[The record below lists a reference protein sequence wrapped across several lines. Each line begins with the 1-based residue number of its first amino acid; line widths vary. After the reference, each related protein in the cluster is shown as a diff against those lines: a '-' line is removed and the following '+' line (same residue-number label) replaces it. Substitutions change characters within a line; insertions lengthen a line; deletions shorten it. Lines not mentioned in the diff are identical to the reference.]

1 MRKILKH
8 LSAKQ
13 WSMIAVAT
21 LFIGLSVYCDLQIP
35 GYMSE
40 ITILI
45 QGGEGSV
52 MDVLLVGGQMLA
64 YALGGLLASFIVCYI
79 VANVATAFSG
89 RLRKLTFDK
98 TLSFSLEEIGRFST
112 ASLITRT
119 TNDINQIQMLIMLGL
134 RAIIRA
140 PIMAV
145 MAIAKIAGT
154 QWQWTAAMLV
164 AIVGIVALLVI
175 VLVFAVPRFKIIQKQ
190 TDDLNRITREG
201 ISGIRVVRAY
211 NAEEYQEEKFRK
223 TNEALTSNNLFVNR
237 VMALMQPGMS
247 MIMAGLSLAI
257 YWIGAI
263 VINATGIMERLPLF
277 SDMVVFSSYAM
288 QIVLAFILLVV
299 VFVLFPRASV
309 SAKRINEVLDTD
321 PSIRDGVTKKA
332 TQDKKGEV
340 EFRNVSFRYPGNED
354 VLRNISFTAKQGET
368 VAIIGATGSGKSSLV
383 NLIPR
388 FYDVND
394 GMVLVDGVDVREYPV
409 SALREKLGYVSQKAF
424 LFSGTVSENVA
435 YGEDGHGA
443 KSEEDIE
450 YAVEVA
456 QATDF
461 VERHE
466 FTYSAPVAQ
475 GGTNFSGGQKQ
486 RLSIARAIAKK
497 PEIYIFD
504 DSFSALDYATER
516 NLRNALRKEAA
527 NSTCIIVAQRI
538 GSIQDADKIIVL
550 EDGGIIGIGKHT
562 ELMESCDV
570 YREIALSQLSKEEM
584 NVG

>member
-288 QIVLAFILLVV
+288 QIVLAFMLLVV

-340 EFRNVSFRYPGNED
+340 EFRNVSFRYPGGEDD
-354 VLRNISFTAKQGET
+354 VLSHISFTAEPGT
-368 VAIIGATGSGKSSLV
+368 TTAFIGATGSGKSTTCSNVGYGLTLLGKRVLLIDGDMQLNLSLSFFSEEKV
-383 NLIPR
+383 LEYAKGENNLYYAIKNQKDLREYIIPTGYENLDLIP
-388 FYDVND
+388 
-394 GMVLVDGVDVREYPV
+394 
-409 SALREKLGYVSQKAF
+409 SS
-424 LFSGTVSENVA
+424 T
-435 YGEDGHGA
+435 
-443 KSEEDIE
+443 
-450 YAVEVA
+450 
-456 QATDF
+456 
-461 VERHE
+461 
-466 FTYSAPVAQ
+466 
-475 GGTNFSGGQKQ
+475 
-486 RLSIARAIAKK
+486 
-497 PEIYIFD
+497 
-504 DSFSALDYATER
+504 
-516 NLRNALRKEAA
+516 LRK
-527 NSTCIIVAQRI
+527 
-538 GSIQDADKIIVL
+538 L
-550 EDGGIIGIGKHT
+550 
-562 ELMESCDV
+562 
-570 YREIALSQLSKEEM
+570 
-584 NVG
+584 